1 MHSSAAAMLIRA
13 CSGEIAYLR
22 SITITRRVH
31 STVPLGG
38 HVRGCEL
45 PATPGVPL
53 PTKGTRTGESTRH
66 TGRDAEGGGSFR
78 GAQKRR
84 SLPSRHRGRAVLGLG
99 EAVMARRPYVRASLR
114 AKACSGSG
122 TG

>member
-1 MHSSAAAMLIRA
+1 MGSAPVRDDTSTP
-13 CSGEIAYLR
+13 C
-22 SITITRRVH
+22 VH

-78 GAQKRR
+78 AAQKRR
-84 SLPSRHRGRAVLGLG
+84 SLPADIESAPFLDLEKPSWLDDRTCEPASEPRRVPEAEPEAEPDPCSSCQAV
-99 EAVMARRPYVRASLR
+99 P
-114 AKACSGSG
+114 
-122 TG
+122 T